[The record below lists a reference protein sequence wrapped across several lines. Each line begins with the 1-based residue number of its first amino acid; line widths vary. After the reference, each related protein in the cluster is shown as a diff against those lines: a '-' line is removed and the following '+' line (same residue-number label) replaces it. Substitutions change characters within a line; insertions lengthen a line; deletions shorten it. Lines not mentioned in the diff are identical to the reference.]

1 MGGEEILGYRYRLV
15 DQIGQGG
22 MGVVWRAFDEVLDR
36 QVAVKV
42 LASRFAEDA
51 ESRQRVL
58 AEARAAARLTHPHIA
73 AVYDYGESV
82 TDAGN
87 RVPFVVMELLQGRS
101 LHNRL
106 KRGPLPVE
114 SALRCCA
121 EIASAL
127 ASAHAHGVVHR
138 DVKPGNVMLTPAG
151 AKVVDFG
158 LAAVAGKHDQE
169 EDGGELRGT
178 PEYVAP
184 ERLFG
189 EAVLPAA
196 DVYALG
202 VILYRLLAGRLP
214 WAANSNVEM
223 LEAHAFL
230 EPAPLPMVPGLPP
243 IVRGLVHRCLL
254 KKPNQRP
261 DSHEVAVTLAYA
273 AGVQV
278 PLDRPAED
286 DLDEPAGS
294 EPSAGEAESGSL
306 GGSSRGRIALRPD
319 PLSLPPA
326 TGPAGE
332 PYVARLARHLDGSL
346 DHVALRR
353 QASVLLRGAV
363 DFDLAIWAVLD
374 PTTLMWASCVVDGGP
389 HDDQF
394 ERELFANEYGQE
406 DVLRIVDLAE
416 GARVGTLGAST
427 QGDPSSS
434 WRFRHLLK
442 PRGLVDELRL
452 SCYDHEGTWGTLLL
466 YRAGGRFTDADIAQL
481 APASRPLGVAL
492 HRSLVRG
499 DPPAEAPPGAGEA
512 APPEETLPDP
522 PEEPPAPRWLG
533 LPIPRRARRGRPSAQ
548 PAPAPEP
555 EPPARHQPP
564 LAGSL
569 TLSPD
574 GRLFD
579 MTEDARHLLDTTEL
593 ARMGAAVTRGRVSG
607 LLDPSGAHHD
617 GRWLAFHAVPRE
629 TALAVTVQRI
639 RPHQVSDFVIRALGL
654 EPWQGRLLGAVA
666 RGRNTRQIAQDL
678 GMSAYA
684 VQDGMMSL
692 FTAFGVSGRV
702 ELVKALFFDHYVPL
716 HAADVRVPPAA

>member
-1 MGGEEILGYRYRLV
+1 MRGEEILGYRYRLV
-15 DQIGQGG
+15 NQIGKGG

-42 LASRFAEDA
+42 LAPRFAQDA
-51 ESRQRVL
+51 DSRQRVL

-73 AVYDYGESV
+73 AVYDYGESM
-82 TDAGN
+82 TDAGS

-101 LHNRL
+101 LHERL

-114 SALRCCA
+114 SALRGCA

-158 LAAVAGKHDQE
+158 LAAVVGQRDQDRE
-169 EDGGELRGT
+169 GDELRGT

-184 ERLFG
+184 ERIFG
-189 EAVLPAA
+189 DATVPAT

-214 WAANSNVEM
+214 WTANSNAEM

-230 EPAPLPMVPGLPP
+230 EPAPLPRVPGLPP
-243 IVRGLVHRCLL
+243 IVRDLVRRSLL
-254 KKPNQRP
+254 KEPTQRP
-261 DSHEVAVTLAYA
+261 DSHEAAVTLAYA

-286 DLDEPAGS
+286 DLSELAGS

-306 GGSSRGRIALRPD
+306 AGSDRGRIALWPD
-319 PLSLPPA
+319 PLSLLPA

-332 PYVARLARHLDGSL
+332 PYVARLARHLDGAL
-346 DHVALRR
+346 DHVALRQ
-353 QASVLLRGAV
+353 QASVLLRGV
-363 DFDLAIWAVLD
+363 VGFDLAIWAVLD
-374 PTTLMWASCVVDGGP
+374 PSTLMWASCVVDGGP
-389 HDDQF
+389 HDEQF

-416 GARVGTLGAST
+416 GPRVGTLGAST
-427 QGDPSSS
+427 QGDPSAS
-434 WRFRHLLK
+434 WRFRNLLQ
-442 PRGLVDELRL
+442 PRGLGDELRL
-452 SCYDHEGTWGTLLL
+452 TCYDGEGTWGTLLL

-499 DPPAEAPPGAGEA
+499 DPPAEPP
-512 APPEETLPDP
+512 PPAEIAPDP
-522 PEEPPAPRWLG
+522 PEEPSASRWLG
-533 LPIPRRARRGRPSAQ
+533 LPGPRRGRGQ
-548 PAPAPEP
+548 PPVRPTPVPAL
-555 EPPARHQPP
+555 PPRQPP

-579 MTEDARHLLDTTEL
+579 MTDDARHLLNTTEL
-593 ARMGAAVTRGRVSG
+593 AKVGAAVNRGRASG
-607 LLDPSGAHHD
+607 VLDPSGVHHD

-629 TALAVTVQRI
+629 TAVAVTVQRI

-678 GMSAYA
+678 GISAYA

-692 FTAFGVSGRV
+692 FTAFGVAGRV

-716 HAADVRVPPAA
+716 HAADARVPAVA

>member
-15 DQIGQGG
+15 NQIGKGG
-22 MGVVWRAFDEVLDR
+22 MGVVWRGFDEVLDR

-42 LASRFAEDA
+42 LALRFAHDA
-51 ESRQRVL
+51 DSRQRVL

-73 AVYDYGESV
+73 AVYDYGESM
-82 TDAGN
+82 TDAGS

-101 LHNRL
+101 LHERL

-114 SALRCCA
+114 SALRGCA

-158 LAAVAGKHDQE
+158 LAAVAGQRDL
-169 EDGGELRGT
+169 DGEGDELRGT

-189 EAVLPAA
+189 DPVGPAT

-214 WAANSNVEM
+214 WTVNSNAEM
-223 LEAHAFL
+223 LEAHAFV
-230 EPAPLPMVPGLPP
+230 EPAPLPLVPGLPP
-243 IVRGLVHRCLL
+243 IVRDLVHRCLL
-254 KKPNQRP
+254 KKPAQRP

-286 DLDEPAGS
+286 DPNELAGS
-294 EPSAGEAESGSL
+294 EPSAGEAESGGL
-306 GGSSRGRIALRPD
+306 AGSDRARITLWPD
-319 PLSLPPA
+319 PLSLLPA

-353 QASVLLRGAV
+353 QASVLLRGV
-363 DFDLAIWAVLD
+363 VGFDLAIWAVLD

-389 HDDQF
+389 HDEQF

-416 GARVGTLGAST
+416 GPRVGTLGAST
-427 QGDPSSS
+427 QGDPSAS
-434 WRFRHLLK
+434 WRFRNLLQ
-442 PRGLVDELRL
+442 PRGLGDELRL
-452 SCYDHEGTWGTLLL
+452 ACYDGEGTWGTLLL

-499 DPPAEAPPGAGEA
+499 DAPAEAPP
-512 APPEETLPDP
+512 PNETVPDP
-522 PEEPPAPRWLG
+522 PEEPAASRWLG
-533 LPIPRRARRGRPSAQ
+533 LPGPRRGRGR
-548 PAPAPEP
+548 PAVRPTPVP
-555 EPPARHQPP
+555 VPPARRQPP

-579 MTEDARHLLDTTEL
+579 MTEDARHLLNTTEL
-593 ARMGAAVTRGRVSG
+593 AKVGAAVTRGRASG
-607 LLDPSGAHHD
+607 VLDPSGVHHD
-617 GRWLAFHAVPRE
+617 GRWLAFHAVPQE
-629 TALAVTVQRI
+629 TAVAVTVQRI
-639 RPHQVSDFVIRALGL
+639 RPHQVSDFVILALGL

-678 GMSAYA
+678 GISAYA

-716 HAADVRVPPAA
+716 HAADARVPAVA

>member
-15 DQIGQGG
+15 DQIGKGG

-42 LASRFAEDA
+42 LAARFAENAD
-51 ESRQRVL
+51 SRQRVL

-82 TDAGN
+82 TEVGN

-101 LHNRL
+101 LHERL

-121 EIASAL
+121 ETASAL
-127 ASAHAHGVVHR
+127 ASAHASGLVHR

-158 LAAVAGKHDQE
+158 LAAVVGRNDPE
-169 EDGGELRGT
+169 EAGGELRGT

-189 EAVLPAA
+189 EGVVPAT

-202 VILYRLLAGRLP
+202 VILYRLLADRLP
-214 WAANSNVEM
+214 WQAQSNAEM

-230 EPAPLPMVPGLPP
+230 EPAPLPRVPGLPP
-243 IVRGLVHRCLL
+243 IVRDLVSRCLL
-254 KKPNQRP
+254 KDPSRRP
-261 DSHEVAVTLAYA
+261 DSREVAVTLGYA

-286 DLDEPAGS
+286 DLDELAGS
-294 EPSAGEAESGSL
+294 EPSAAEADSGSL

-319 PLSLPPA
+319 ALSVL
-326 TGPAGE
+326 TIAGTANE
-332 PYVARLARHLDGSL
+332 PYAARLARHLDGSL
-346 DHVALRR
+346 DHVALRQ
-353 QASVLLRGAV
+353 QASLLLRGVV

-406 DVLRIVDLAE
+406 DVLRIVELAE
-416 GARVGTLGAST
+416 GARVGTLRAST
-427 QGDPSSS
+427 EGDPESS
-434 WRFRHLLK
+434 WRFRNILK
-442 PRGLVDELRL
+442 PRGFADELRL
-452 SCYDHEGTWGTLLL
+452 ACYDHEGTWGTLLL
-466 YRAGGRFTDADIAQL
+466 YRAGGRFTDADVAQL
-481 APASRPLGVAL
+481 APASRPLGLAL

-499 DPPAEAPPGAGEA
+499 DAPEDPPSPEPVRESAEEAPAS
-512 APPEETLPDP
+512 
-522 PEEPPAPRWLG
+522 RWLG
-533 LPIPRRARRGRPSAQ
+533 LPKPLRRRPRPADR
-548 PAPAPEP
+548 PAPRSAP
-555 EPPARHQPP
+555 PPQRRPA

-579 MTEDARHLLDTTEL
+579 MTEDARHLLNTAEL
-593 ARMGAAVTRGRVSG
+593 AKMGTAVSRGQASG
-607 LLDPSGAHHD
+607 VLDASGVEHD
-617 GRWLAFHAVPRE
+617 DRWLAFRAVPRE
-629 TALAVTVQRI
+629 TAVAVTVQRI
-639 RPHQVSDFVIRALGL
+639 RPHQVSEFVIRALGL

-678 GMSAYA
+678 GISAYA

-692 FTAFGVSGRV
+692 FTAFGVAGRV
-702 ELVKALFFDHYVPL
+702 ELVKALFFEHYAPL
-716 HAADVRVPPAA
+716 HAADRHVHRD